1 MEEDSEAV
9 EVVVDG
15 EYLEEAVVVGED
27 LIKDLQKGLCSC
39 VTLPTPAK
47 RTWW

>member
-27 LIKDLQKGLCSC
+27 LIQKGLCSW